1 MNNDKIEMFD
11 ALDGS
16 NKLVVDQVI
25 QKLYAMQVHSQREFG
40 KIKYVRQLKY
50 PELVVVSNI
59 TKMISDYKNPE
70 SLKVYYEKMI
80 GLS

>member
-25 QKLYAMQVHSQREFG
+25 QRLYAMQVHSQREFG
-40 KIKYVRQLKY
+40 KIKYVL
-50 PELVVVSNI
+50 
-59 TKMISDYKNPE
+59 IS
-70 SLKVYYEKMI
+70 
-80 GLS
+80 